1 MPDPSL
7 KITRKGAAW
16 FRTGHPWIYK
26 DDLERGDPSLSGAIV
41 SILDNSGNFLAKA
54 FYNEKSKIALRI
66 ITYDNLPVDAG
77 FWRGRLSGCIEYRK
91 KAVKD
96 SDAYRIAHSEA
107 DGLPSLIVDKYGE
120 HLSIQTLSLGMDN
133 IKDAVVEA
141 LQGLLKPVSI
151 IARNDSA
158 MRKFEGLD
166 EKKEVLYGKPPE
178 KVKVREGNIKYLV
191 DIMNGQK
198 TGSYLDQRE
207 NHIASEK
214 YARGKALDC
223 FAYQGL
229 FSLHMA
235 LSADEVTAVDSSGPA
250 LEALKENALL
260 NGLTKIRTVEG
271 KVSEI
276 LRSLQKEERQF
287 DFIVLDPP
295 AYAKSKK
302 DIQAAAR
309 GYIDINFRAMKL
321 LKKGGHLMTCSC
333 SYNLSEGQFMEI
345 LAEALSESR
354 RRARLIEKRIQ
365 PADHPVLLNFP
376 ESNYLK
382 CIVLEMV

>member
-1 MPDPSL
+1 MPIPSL
-7 KITRKGAAW
+7 KITRKGATW

-26 DDLERGDPSLSGAIV
+26 DDLEKSDPSFSGSIV
-41 SILDNSGNFLAKA
+41 SLLDNSGNFLAKA
-54 FYNEKSKIALRI
+54 FYNDRSKIALRI
-66 ITYDNLPVDAG
+66 ISYEDVPVDAG
-77 FWRGRLSGCIEYRK
+77 FWRGRLAACIEYRK
-91 KAVKD
+91 KTVKV

-107 DGLPSLIVDKYGE
+107 DGLPSLIVDRYGD
-120 HLSIQTLSLGMDN
+120 HLSIQTLCLGMDN
-133 IKDAVVEA
+133 IKDTIVEA
-141 LQGLLKPVSI
+141 LKDLLKPASVV
-151 IARNDSA
+151 ARNDSA
-158 MRKFEGLD
+158 IRKFEGLE
-166 EKKEVLYGKPPE
+166 EKKEILYGKPPE
-178 KVKVREGNIKYLV
+178 KTEVREGNVKYLV

-214 YARGKALDC
+214 YARGRSLDC

-250 LEALKENALL
+250 LEALKENAAL
-260 NGLTKIRTVEG
+260 NGITKIKTVEG
-271 KVSEI
+271 KVSET
-276 LRSLQKEERQF
+276 LKSFQKEERQF
-287 DFIVLDPP
+287 DLIVLDPP
-295 AYAKSKK
+295 AFAKSKK

-321 LKKGGHLMTCSC
+321 LKRGGHLMTCSC

-345 LAEALSESR
+345 LEAALSESR

-365 PADHPVLLNFP
+365 PADHPILLNFP